1 MNIKRILSLVLFVLN
16 FTLIS
21 PIYAQNAEKNAGIE
35 VSKDSVKT
43 NIQSNTSVNINL
55 INNPKS
61 ETTKKEQKTSSSDKK
76 YKEVDSKLIT
86 TMVFNLIGGLGIF
99 LLGMRYMSDGLQTIA
114 GNSLK
119 KLIKAVTDNRFM
131 ACGVGVMVTLL
142 VQSSSVTTVMAVG
155 FVNSTIME
163 LNQAIG
169 IILGANI
176 GTTITGWV
184 LFLKIGKW
192 GLPILG
198 ISAFVYLF
206 NRKESVKYFALAV
219 MGIGM
224 IFFGLELMKNGFKPI
239 KEVQAF
245 EAAFLQFDASTY
257 WGLLK
262 CAFVG
267 CVLTV
272 IVQSSSATLGITI
285 ALAVTGAIN
294 FETAAALVLG
304 ENIGTTITAFLASI
318 GSSSNAKKAAYFHV
332 FFNMV
337 GVIWITA
344 IFHPYLEFIHYVMD
358 NFMGIS
364 AIAMVHSIFNITNV
378 IIFLPFTGIAA
389 NILNKFVARQKG
401 EGQYLTHLD
410 FQIYDSSF
418 AAIEQ
423 SAFEIDKMN
432 DKTRDMLNLL
442 EQSLDKCKKKNAE
455 KIFEGENILDVVQTE
470 ITKFLTD
477 VLSGTLSHE
486 QTEEAKKQILLADE
500 YESISDYV
508 MQLQKFL
515 LRLEDNGLS
524 LSPEQKE
531 EIKDLHKLV
540 VKQYEKVHEKETD
553 LAQLFTESISQSESL
568 VIHIKKL
575 RAKHMDRISNEKMP
589 PLLST
594 TYSDVIN
601 AYRKINNIL
610 VHVIESKAN
619 KRNS

>member
-1 MNIKRILSLVLFVLN
+1 
-16 FTLIS
+16 
-21 PIYAQNAEKNAGIE
+21 
-35 VSKDSVKT
+35 
-43 NIQSNTSVNINL
+43 
-55 INNPKS
+55 
-61 ETTKKEQKTSSSDKK
+61 
-76 YKEVDSKLIT
+76 
-86 TMVFNLIGGLGIF
+86 
-99 LLGMRYMSDGLQTIA
+99 
-114 GNSLK
+114 
-119 KLIKAVTDNRFM
+119 
-131 ACGVGVMVTLL
+131 
-142 VQSSSVTTVMAVG
+142 
-155 FVNSTIME
+155 
-163 LNQAIG
+163 
-169 IILGANI
+169 
-176 GTTITGWV
+176 
-184 LFLKIGKW
+184 
-192 GLPILG
+192 
-198 ISAFVYLF
+198 
-206 NRKESVKYFALAV
+206 

-364 AIAMVHSIFNITNV
+364 DINAVQMVDGKENYINVTGAIAMVHSIFNITNV